1 MNLAVLRSIHFPE
14 AFSCFIDR
22 VCVSCYSEHT
32 QTWLSYLGPGGQR
45 FLWILGKCQS
55 LQHSPLG
62 SKRTTKD
69 TQIHLIRVRLI
80 TVFAV
85 SKENLPLIRFG
96 LLFFFFFLP
105 MKWGDLG
112 YIRRLSLGVRV
123 LQNGCGEVEW
133 IRYRQ
138 MLLNVHVASFLG
150 TDNVHF
156 CVALPLH
163 RPQFCLF
170 PYLLLTGS

>member
-96 LLFFFFFLP
+96 LLFFFFFSP
-105 MKWGDLG
+105 YEVGRLG
-112 YIRRLSLGVRV
+112 IYKKAEPGCQGVT
-123 LQNGCGEVEW
+123 EW
-133 IRYRQ
+133 
-138 MLLNVHVASFLG
+138 MW
-150 TDNVHF
+150 
-156 CVALPLH
+156 
-163 RPQFCLF
+163 
-170 PYLLLTGS
+170 

>member
-14 AFSCFIDR
+14 VFSCFIHR

-32 QTWLSYLGPGGQR
+32 QTWLSYLGPDGQR
-45 FLWILGKCQS
+45 FLWMLGKCQS

-62 SKRTTKD
+62 SKRTTK
-69 TQIHLIRVRLI
+69 TLKSTWSELGWSESLWFPRRICLQ
-80 TVFAV
+80 
-85 SKENLPLIRFG
+85 IRFG
-96 LLFFFFFLP
+96 LLFCFLP
-105 MKWGDLG
+105 VKWGDLG

-123 LQNGCGEVEW
+123 LQDGCGEVEW
-133 IRYRQ
+133 IRHRQ

-156 CVALPLH
+156 CVSLPLH

-170 PYLLLTGS
+170 PYLLVTGS